1 MQLSNISVKYSEENS
16 GGIPDRN
23 WQSVVVGS
31 DSFVTLTQSKGLH
44 STLRLRG
51 SNWYKESVFSKKGA
65 LECPCNTV
73 ANYTIKAMHD

>member
-16 GGIPDRN
+16 GGIPDQN
-23 WQSVVVGS
+23 WQKVVVGS

-51 SNWYKESVFSKKGA
+51 SKVQRVS
-65 LECPCNTV
+65 
-73 ANYTIKAMHD
+73 IQ